1 MGEKAI
7 NLTNENYES
16 FINSDKP
23 VVIDFWATWCGPCKM
38 VGPVIEDLA
47 GEFEGQTSVCKV
59 NVDEMPDVASQYKIM
74 SIPTVMIFKIGEIID
89 KAVGVRTKEEYQNMI
104 KNAL

>member
-1 MGEKAI
+1 MGEEAI

-16 FINSDKP
+16 FINSDTP
-23 VVIDFWATWCGPCKM
+23 VVVDFWATWCGPCKM

-47 GEFEGQTSVCKV
+47 GEFEGQTAICKV
-59 NVDEMPDVASQYKIM
+59 NVDEMPDIASQYKIM
-74 SIPTVMIFKIGEIID
+74 SIPTVLIFKNGEIVD

>member
-16 FINSDKP
+16 ILNSEAP
-23 VVIDFWATWCGPCKM
+23 VVVDFWATWCGPCKM
-38 VGPVIEDLA
+38 VSPVIEDLA
-47 GEFEGQTSVCKV
+47 NEFEGKTSVCKL
-59 NVDEMPDVASQYKIM
+59 NVDEMPDIASQYKIM
-74 SIPTVMIFKIGEIID
+74 SIPTVMIFKNGEVID

>member
-38 VGPVIEDLA
+38 VSPVIEDLA
-47 GEFEGQTSVCKV
+47 NEFEGQTSVCKL
-59 NVDEMPDVASQYKIM
+59 NVDEMPDIASQYKIM
-74 SIPTVMIFKIGEIID
+74 SIPTVIIFKNGEIVD